1 MYSFRKLKTANK
13 KAWQEIT
20 ANLTAY
26 LTSLARI
33 QRYTD
38 MKKLSLVFFLAITLA
53 GCGLNKQARQI
64 EALEKCTYEISSADS
79 IYIAGR
85 DVSKL
90 IENRTLELRNV
101 PELALALFRKNI
113 PLKARVNLTINN
125 PTAVEAAINE
135 FEYIVLIKNQE
146 IANGFVNQK
155 VSVAPGE
162 SVSVP
167 VRVNSNIYSFLTN
180 GKTMEEIMDFVRG
193 GNTGATERKGVVTIK
208 IKPTIEVGGKMV
220 KYPGYISID
229 KEVSSKI
236 LF

>member
-1 MYSFRKLKTANK
+1 
-13 KAWQEIT
+13 
-20 ANLTAY
+20 
-26 LTSLARI
+26 
-33 QRYTD
+33 
-38 MKKLSLVFFLAITLA
+38 MKKLVLILLFAVLLS

-64 EALEKCTYEISSADS
+64 EALEKCTYDISSADS
-79 IYIAGR
+79 IYLAGR

-90 IENRTLELRNV
+90 VKSRTLELRNV

-125 PTAVEAAINE
+125 PTSTEAAINQ

-155 VSVAPGE
+155 VSVPPGG
-162 SVSVP
+162 SVTVP
-167 VRVNSNIYSFLTN
+167 VRVNSNIYSFLSN
-180 GKTMEEIMDFVRG
+180 GKTMEELLDFARG
-193 GNTGATERKGVVTIK
+193 GESGAAERKGVVTIK
-208 IKPTIEVGGKMV
+208 IKPTIDVGGKLV
-220 KYPGYISID
+220 KYPGYITID

>member
-1 MYSFRKLKTANK
+1 MKRVSIILV
-13 KAWQEIT
+13 
-20 ANLTAY
+20 
-26 LTSLARI
+26 LAV
-33 QRYTD
+33 
-38 MKKLSLVFFLAITLA
+38 LLA

-79 IYIAGR
+79 IYLAGK
-85 DVSKL
+85 DISKL
-90 IENRTLELRNV
+90 VKNRTLELRNV

-125 PTAVEAAINE
+125 PTSTEAAINQ

-155 VSVAPGE
+155 VIIQPGGTTT
-162 SVSVP
+162 VP
-167 VRVNSNIYSFLTN
+167 VRVNSNIYSFLSN
-180 GKTMEEIMDFVRG
+180 GKTMEEFLDFVRG
-193 GNTGATERKGVVTIK
+193 GESGAAERKGVVTIK
-208 IKPTIEVGGKMV
+208 IKPTIDVGGKLV
-220 KYPGYISID
+220 KYPGYITID

>member
-1 MYSFRKLKTANK
+1 
-13 KAWQEIT
+13 
-20 ANLTAY
+20 
-26 LTSLARI
+26 
-33 QRYTD
+33 
-38 MKKLSLVFFLAITLA
+38 MKKLVPILLFAVLLA

-64 EALEKCTYEISSADS
+64 EALEKCTYDISSADS
-79 IYIAGR
+79 IYLAGR

-90 IENRTLELRNV
+90 VKSRTLELRNV

-125 PTAVEAAINE
+125 PTSTEAAINQ

-155 VSVAPGE
+155 VTVAPGG
-162 SVSVP
+162 SVTVP
-167 VRVNSNIYSFLTN
+167 VRVNSNIYSFLSN
-180 GKTMEEIMDFVRG
+180 GKTMEEILDFVRG
-193 GNTGATERKGVVTIK
+193 GESGAAERKGVVTIK
-208 IKPTIEVGGKMV
+208 IKPTIDVGGKLV
-220 KYPGYISID
+220 KYPGYITID

>member
-1 MYSFRKLKTANK
+1 MKRLSIL
-13 KAWQEIT
+13 
-20 ANLTAY
+20 L
-26 LTSLARI
+26 LLAV
-33 QRYTD
+33 
-38 MKKLSLVFFLAITLA
+38 LLA

-79 IYIAGR
+79 IYLAGR
-85 DVSKL
+85 DVSQLVK
-90 IENRTLELRNV
+90 NKTLELRNV

-125 PTAVEAAINE
+125 PTSTEAAINQ

-155 VSVAPGE
+155 VSIEPGGTTT
-162 SVSVP
+162 VP
-167 VRVNSNIYSFLTN
+167 VRVNSNIYSFLSN
-180 GKTMEEIMDFVRG
+180 GKTMEEILDFIRG
-193 GNTGATERKGVVTIK
+193 GESGAAERKGVVTIK
-208 IKPTIEVGGKMV
+208 IKPTIDVGGKLV
-220 KYPGYISID
+220 KYPGYITIN

>member
-1 MYSFRKLKTANK
+1 
-13 KAWQEIT
+13 
-20 ANLTAY
+20 
-26 LTSLARI
+26 
-33 QRYTD
+33 
-38 MKKLSLVFFLAITLA
+38 MKKLSLILLLTVSLA

-79 IYIAGR
+79 IYLAGR
-85 DVSKL
+85 DVSQMVK
-90 IENRTLELRNV
+90 NRTLELRNV

-125 PTAVEAAINE
+125 PTSSEASINQ

-162 SVSVP
+162 STTVP
-167 VRVNSNIYSFLTN
+167 VKVNSNIYSFISN
-180 GKTMEEIMDFVRG
+180 GKTMEEILDFVRG
-193 GNTGATERKGVVTIK
+193 GESGASERKGVVTIK
-208 IKPTIEVGGKMV
+208 IKPTIDVGGKLV
-220 KYPGYISID
+220 QYPGYITID